1 MDLRLDRRT
10 ALITGGSRGL
20 GRAMAETFAAAG
32 ASVAVVARDQAV
44 LDETLAALRAA
55 NPSVAHAAISADVR
69 VTDEVTRAHT
79 EAAAAC
85 GPIDILVNNS
95 GTSNARPFL
104 EITDEDWQ
112 EDLDLK
118 LFSAI
123 RLCRLCLPHMRS
135 QGWGRVIN
143 SLNVGA
149 KAASAQTC
157 PTSASRAAGLA
168 MTKAL
173 ASEFAADGVLV
184 NALIT
189 GLLVTHQWQARWER
203 ESSDTTFEEYTA
215 AVGSRIPLGRMG
227 DAQEF
232 ANLALFL
239 ASDAASYVTGTA
251 INIDGG
257 LTPVV

>member
-1 MDLRLDRRT
+1 MELRLDGRT

-32 ASVAVVARDQAV
+32 ASVAVVARDQTV
-44 LDETLAALRAA
+44 LDETLAALRDA
-55 NPSVAHAAISADVR
+55 NPDTAHAAISADVR
-69 VTDEVTRAHT
+69 RADEVARAHA
-79 EAAAAC
+79 EAVAAC

-95 GTSNARPFL
+95 GTSNAKPFL
-104 EITDEDWQ
+104 DIDDDDWQ
-112 EDLDLK
+112 DDLDLK
-118 LFSAI
+118 LFSAV
-123 RLCRLCLPHMRS
+123 RLCRLCIPHMRD
-135 QGWGRVIN
+135 QRWGRIIN

-173 ASEFAADGVLV
+173 ASEFAPDGVLV

-189 GLLVTHQWQARWER
+189 GLLVTHQWQTRWER
-203 ESSDTTFEEYTA
+203 EAHDTAFEDFTA
-215 AVGSRIPLGRMG
+215 AIGNRIPLGRMG

>member
-1 MDLRLDRRT
+1 MELRLDGHT

-20 GRAMAETFAAAG
+20 GRAMAEAFAAAG

-44 LDETLAALRAA
+44 LDETLAALQAA
-55 NPSVAHAAISADVR
+55 NPGVAHAAISADVR
-69 VTDEVTRAHT
+69 VADEVTRAHT
-79 EAAAAC
+79 EAVATC

-123 RLCRLCLPHMRS
+123 RLCRLCIPHMRH
-135 QGWGRVIN
+135 QGWGRIIN
-143 SLNVGA
+143 TLNVGA
-149 KAASAQTC
+149 KAASARTC
-157 PTSASRAAGLA
+157 PTSATRAAGLA

-173 ASEFAADGVLV
+173 ASEFAPDGVLV

-189 GLLVTHQWQARWER
+189 GLLVTHQWRTRWEQDGGY
-203 ESSDTTFEEYTA
+203 DTFDDFVA
-215 AVGSRIPLGRMG
+215 ATGERIPVGRMG

-239 ASDAASYVTGTA
+239 ASDAASYITGTA

>member
-1 MDLRLDRRT
+1 MELRLDGRT

-32 ASVAVVARDQAV
+32 GCVAVVARDRSA
-44 LDETLAALRAA
+44 LDETLSALQAA
-55 NPSVAHAAISADVR
+55 NPDGAHAAISADVR
-69 VTDEVTRAHT
+69 DADELARAHS
-79 EAAAAC
+79 EAVAAC

-104 EITDEDWQ
+104 EISDDDWQ
-112 EDLDLK
+112 DDLDLK

-123 RLCRLCLPHMRS
+123 RLCRLCLPHMRD
-135 QGWGRVIN
+135 QRWGRIIN

-149 KAASAQTC
+149 KAAAAQTC
-157 PTSASRAAGLA
+157 PTSASRAAGMA

-189 GLLVTHQWQARWER
+189 GLLVTHQWRTRWER
-203 ESSDTTFEEYTA
+203 EGAGTTFDEFTA
-215 AVGSRIPLGRMG
+215 SIGNRIPAGRMG

-257 LTPVV
+257 LSPVV

>member
-1 MDLRLDRRT
+1 
-10 ALITGGSRGL
+10 
-20 GRAMAETFAAAG
+20 MAETFAAAG
-32 ASVAVVARDQAV
+32 ASVAVVARERSA
-44 LDETLAALRAA
+44 LDETLAALEAA
-55 NPSVAHAAISADVR
+55 NPNVAHAAISADVR
-69 VTDEVTRAHT
+69 DAAEVARAHT
-79 EAAAAC
+79 EAVAAC
-85 GPIDILVNNS
+85 GQIDVLVNNS
-95 GTSNARPFL
+95 GTSNAKPFL
-104 EITDEDWQ
+104 DIDDDDWQ
-112 EDLDLK
+112 DDFDLK
-118 LFSAI
+118 LFSAV
-123 RLCRLCLPHMRS
+123 RLCRLCIPHMRE
-135 QGWGRVIN
+135 QGWGRIIN

-189 GLLVTHQWQARWER
+189 GLLVTHQWQTRWER
-203 ESSDTTFEEYTA
+203 EGGNATFEEFTA
-215 AVGSRIPLGRMG
+215 AVGNRIPLGRMG

-257 LTPVV
+257 LTPVP

>member
-1 MDLRLDRRT
+1 MELRLDGRT

-32 ASVAVVARDQAV
+32 ASVAVVARDLTV
-44 LDETLAALRAA
+44 LDETLAALRDA
-55 NPSVAHAAISADVR
+55 NPDTAHAAISADVR
-69 VTDEVTRAHT
+69 RAGEVARAHA
-79 EAAAAC
+79 EAMAAC

-95 GTSNARPFL
+95 GTSNAKPFL
-104 EITDEDWQ
+104 DIDDDDWQ
-112 EDLDLK
+112 DDLDLK
-118 LFSAI
+118 LFSAV
-123 RLCRLCLPHMRS
+123 RLCRLCIPHMRD
-135 QGWGRVIN
+135 QRWGRIIN

-173 ASEFAADGVLV
+173 ASEFAPDGVLV

-189 GLLVTHQWQARWER
+189 GLLVTHQWQTRWER
-203 ESSDTTFEEYTA
+203 EAHDTAFEEFTA
-215 AVGSRIPLGRMG
+215 AIGNRIPVGRMG

>member
-1 MDLRLDRRT
+1 MDLRLDGRT

-32 ASVAVVARDQAV
+32 ASVAVVARERSA
-44 LDETLAALRAA
+44 LDETLAALRDA
-55 NPSVAHAAISADVR
+55 NPGTAHAAISADVR
-69 VTDEVTRAHT
+69 LADEVARAHA
-79 EAAAAC
+79 EAVQVC
-85 GPIDILVNNS
+85 GQIDVLVNNS
-95 GTSNARPFL
+95 GTSNAKPFL
-104 EITDEDWQ
+104 DITDDDWQ
-112 EDLDLK
+112 DDLDLK

-123 RLCRLCLPHMRS
+123 RLCRLCIPHMRG
-135 QGWGRVIN
+135 QGWGRIIN
-143 SLNVGA
+143 TLNVGA
-149 KAASAQTC
+149 KAASARTC
-157 PTSASRAAGLA
+157 PTSATRAAGLA

-173 ASEFAADGVLV
+173 ASEFAPDGVLV

-189 GLLVTHQWQARWER
+189 GLLVTHQWRIRWER
-203 ESSDTTFEEYTA
+203 EGGYDTFEDFVEAT
-215 AVGSRIPLGRMG
+215 GTRIPAGRMG
-227 DAQEF
+227 DAHEF